1 MANVTVKDKHW
12 RSIVKATSWRI
23 TGTIDTMVI
32 AYFVTHQLHIAFTIG
47 SVELF
52 TKMILQKLISMDMF
66 SSTHQTLVRQAVIR
80 VAISAHWEP
89 LKLSMVCK
97 IFLIQMWPNLNQ
109 QKLNLIRLVTII
121 L

>member
-52 TKMILQKLISMDMF
+52 TKMILYYFHERIWDRI
-66 SSTHQTLVRQAVIR
+66 TVGR
-80 VAISAHWEP
+80 
-89 LKLSMVCK
+89 
-97 IFLIQMWPNLNQ
+97 
-109 QKLNLIRLVTII
+109 TII
-121 L
+121 DFEI